1 MASIIGFLLVF
12 KLLQPSGDRFW
23 FSLKCSYF
31 WPNLVLAGSLVVYQ
45 FSQSLFMTLFV
56 FPFLQSAA
64 SLRHSFKSALG
75 TFILVTFFSL
85 ATFFTLFGSF
95 VGSDVSNLAHKLIRE
110 MILDHQCAGSN
121 TWVYTSLHVVPALII
136 FVKILSN

>member
-1 MASIIGFLLVF
+1 
-12 KLLQPSGDRFW
+12 
-23 FSLKCSYF
+23 LKCHYF

-75 TFILVTFFSL
+75 TLFLVSFFFL
-85 ATFFTLFGSF
+85 MTYLTLFGSF
-95 VGSDVSNLAHKLIRE
+95 VGSSVSDLGHKLIRE
-110 MILDHQCAGSN
+110 MILDHHCAGSN
-121 TWVYTSLHVVPALII
+121 TWVYTSMHTVPALII
-136 FVKILSN
+136 FIKILTN